1 MKNIIRSIKKRYNW
15 LTKVRFDKKSG
26 FYFYVRYGKRVYVR
40 HPRHFLPENDIRY
53 LSETILFHYYTPTKN
68 DQVVDLGVG
77 YGDEAVYLK
86 NISPDIKYLGTE
98 AQPVIY
104 ECISNT
110 FNELGE
116 NFNVSPFAITASPQ
130 LKFISQ
136 FSYAGVGKL
145 PEGYIE
151 IPTLTWSEFIERYNL
166 KSIDLLKMNIEGAEK
181 DVIAS
186 IDNFDIIKRFIIS
199 CHDFRA
205 NNGDGEFFR
214 TKDYVTTRLKEAG
227 YEIKT
232 FNLGISWADDWI
244 FAERK

>member
-1 MKNIIRSIKKRYNW
+1 M
-15 LTKVRFDKKSG
+15 
-26 FYFYVRYGKRVYVR
+26 YVR
-40 HPRHFLPENDIRY
+40 HPRHFLPEKDIRY
-53 LSETILFHYYTPTKN
+53 LCETILFHYYTPSNN
-68 DQVVDLGVG
+68 DQIVDLRVG

-86 NISPDIKYLGTE
+86 TISPDIHYLGTE

-110 FNELGE
+110 FNELGD
-116 NFNVSPFAITASPQ
+116 NFQASPFAITALPQ

-151 IPTLTWSEFIERYNL
+151 IPTLTWSEFLERYNINN
-166 KSIDLLKMNIEGAEK
+166 IDLLKMNIEGAEK
-181 DVIAS
+181 DVISS

-205 NNGDGEFFR
+205 DNGDGEFFR
-214 TKDYVTTRLKEAG
+214 TKDFVTSRLIEAG
-227 YEIKT
+227 YQIKT

-244 FAERK
+244 FAEKK